1 MVASLRRATS
11 VSGDPADAQRSAH
24 RYVLGV
30 SPSSSQRP
38 FVAGR
43 YRLVE
48 ALGQGGMGRVWKARD
63 EVLHRDVAIKELV
76 PPPGL
81 TDQERQEMRE
91 RSLREARAIAQL
103 SHTNAVR
110 VFDVLRT
117 DGDPWIVMEYVPSRS
132 LHEVLALD
140 GPVPQQRAA
149 EIGLGVL
156 AALRAAHQ
164 VGVVHRDVKPGN
176 VLLGVDGRVV
186 LTDFGLATVPGD
198 PNVTRTGMLLGSP
211 AYMSPERAR
220 TGSAGPEADMWSLGA
235 TVFAAVEGQSPYA
248 RGTAIATLT
257 ALASEPLPPVRNAS
271 GPLKAAV
278 AGLLRRDPGSRMKAD
293 EAEQLFLRAIERR
306 QRGLLLLPGVR
317 RVGLI
322 PRQDRSR
329 VADSASAAPAEP
341 VPWVAAPPP
350 MNAAA
355 EATKVAPTYPPHPA
369 ALAPVPQPRSAPDV
383 ETEPVAAATAEVTA
397 TTKVDL
403 VAAVKQ
409 APAPIGGSAQ
419 ESLSENLLSMTT
431 GTSVVPAAPAVA
443 VRRRWIG
450 VALVAAVVALSVSVR
465 LADGDDP
472 PTTPV
477 AAPTSAGMPTPA
489 AIPSPSAVAATSS
502 APATS
507 PTPAA
512 TGFVL
517 PAGWHTYRGSG
528 FSLPVPDN
536 WSTDRDGGMILFKEQ
551 GGLRRVLGIYRSENL
566 NPDPVAAL
574 AEEERQQSK
583 PNYRRL
589 ELASVDYRG
598 YKAADWEWLYNTG
611 SGTRVHVLRRGFI
624 ASGKY
629 YTISWYVADAS
640 WQENLSLF
648 NIVADGF
655 KVV

>member
-1 MVASLRRATS
+1 M
-11 VSGDPADAQRSAH
+11 SAA
-24 RYVLGV
+24 
-30 SPSSSQRP
+30 SSQQV
-38 FVAGR
+38 VAGR

-63 EVLHRDVAIKELV
+63 EVLHRDVAIKEII

-81 TDQERQEMRE
+81 TEQECQEMRE

-117 DGDPWIVMEYVPSRS
+117 DGEPWIVMEYVPSRS
-132 LHEVLALD
+132 LHEVLTHD
-140 GPVPQQRAA
+140 GPVTPQRAA

-176 VLLGVDGRVV
+176 VLLGHDGRVV

-198 PNVTRTGMLLGSP
+198 PNVTRTGMMLGSP

-220 TGSAGPEADMWSLGA
+220 TNSAGPEADMWSLGA

-248 RGTAIATLT
+248 RSTAIATLT
-257 ALASEPLPPVRNAS
+257 ALASEPPPPVRNAA
-271 GPLKAAV
+271 GPLKTAV

-306 QRGLLLLPGVR
+306 KRGLSLLPGVR

-329 VADSASAAPAEP
+329 DADSAPAGRVPSAAAQ
-341 VPWVAAPPP
+341 PP
-350 MNAAA
+350 MNTVA
-355 EATKVAPTYPPHPA
+355 EVTEAAPTYLPRA
-369 ALAPVPQPRSAPDV
+369 AAPVRVPQPRSNPDAESGPAP
-383 ETEPVAAATAEVTA
+383 AATTA
-397 TTKVDL
+397 DASTTKIDL
-403 VAAVKQ
+403 VAAVDQ
-409 APAPIGGSAQ
+409 APAPV
-419 ESLSENLLSMTT
+419 ESPAPESQPEDLVLMATETA
-431 GTSVVPAAPAVA
+431 VVPAASATA
-443 VRRRWIG
+443 VRRRRVG
-450 VALVAAVVALSVSVR
+450 VALVATVVALGVSVR
-465 LADGDDP
+465 LAAGGDDP

-477 AAPTSAGMPTPA
+477 AAPTSAGTPTPSA
-489 AIPSPSAVAATSS
+489 TPSPSASAATSPT
-502 APATS
+502 PATS
-507 PTPAA
+507 PTSAAA

-517 PAGWHTYRGSG
+517 PSGWHMYRGSG
-528 FSLPVPDN
+528 FSIPVPDN
-536 WSTDRDGGMILFKEQ
+536 WSADRDGGMILFKEQ
-551 GGLRRVLGIYRSENL
+551 GGLRRVLGVYRSEDVD
-566 NPDPVAAL
+566 PDPVAAL
-574 AEEERQQSK
+574 TGEERQQSK
-583 PNYRRL
+583 SGYRRL
-589 ELASVDYRG
+589 GLDPVDYRG
-598 YKAADWEWLYNTG
+598 YQAADWEWLYSTG

-624 ASGKY
+624 ASDRY

-648 NIVADGF
+648 KIVADGF
-655 KVV
+655 KVA